1 MKRTLLAI
9 VAAFVMIT
17 SANAQRLTDIQA
29 EARFI
34 TDKMIV
40 ELGLNSAQRNS
51 LLNINLNYLDG
62 IRSYR
67 DIDAYGWHY
76 RNKQLKRMLNARQWK
91 RFKEAYYFYH
101 PIGWNNN
108 TYIYNIYNKYPKHN
122 YRPNHH
128 HPHYYGKPY
137 KYDKK
142 WKHDKKYYEKE
153 YKHNKKRYE
162 KEYEHY
168 KKRYEKEYKHDKERY
183 EKEYKHDKKRYDKH
197 YKPGRREFDNN
208 SRKTNT
214 WREKVRR
221 DMKNGG
227 L

>member
-76 RNKQLKRMLNARQWK
+76 RNRQLKRMLNARQWK

-122 YRPNHH
+122 YRPNHP

-137 KYDKK
+137 KYGKK
-142 WKHDKKYYEKE
+142 WKHDKK
-153 YKHNKKRYE
+153 
-162 KEYEHY
+162 
-168 KKRYEKEYKHDKERY
+168 RY
-183 EKEYKHDKKRYDKH
+183 EKEYKHDKKRYDRDYKYDKH
-197 YKPGRREFDNN
+197 YKHGKREFDNN

>member
-17 SANAQRLTDIQA
+17 SANAQRLTDIQT

-40 ELGLNSAQRNS
+40 ELGLSNVQRNR
-51 LLNINLNYLDG
+51 LMNINLNYLDG

-76 RNKQLKRMLNARQWK
+76 RNKQLKRMLNDRQWK

-122 YRPNHH
+122 YRPDHH

-142 WKHDKKYYEKE
+142 WKHDKKRYEKE
-153 YKHNKKRYE
+153 YK
-162 KEYEHY
+162 HY
-168 KKRYEKEYKHDKERY
+168 KKRYEKEYKYDKKRY
-183 EKEYKHDKKRYDKH
+183 EKEYKH

-221 DMKNGG
+221 DMMNGG

>member
-122 YRPNHH
+122 YRPNHP
-128 HPHYYGKPY
+128 HPHYYDKPY

-142 WKHDKKYYEKE
+142 WKHDKK
-153 YKHNKKRYE
+153 
-162 KEYEHY
+162 
-168 KKRYEKEYKHDKERY
+168 RY
-183 EKEYKHDKKRYDKH
+183 EKEYKHDKKRYDRDYKYDKH
-197 YKPGRREFDNN
+197 YKHGKREFDNN

-221 DMKNGG
+221 DMNNGG

>member
-40 ELGLNSAQRNS
+40 ELGLNSVQRNS

-76 RNKQLKRMLNARQWK
+76 RQTM
-91 RFKEAYYFYH
+91 EA
-101 PIGWNNN
+101 
-108 TYIYNIYNKYPKHN
+108 
-122 YRPNHH
+122 
-128 HPHYYGKPY
+128 
-137 KYDKK
+137 
-142 WKHDKKYYEKE
+142 
-153 YKHNKKRYE
+153 
-162 KEYEHY
+162 
-168 KKRYEKEYKHDKERY
+168 
-183 EKEYKHDKKRYDKH
+183 
-197 YKPGRREFDNN
+197 
-208 SRKTNT
+208 
-214 WREKVRR
+214 VQ
-221 DMKNGG
+221 GG
-227 L
+227 LLLLPPYRLEQQHLHLQYI

>member
-76 RNKQLKRMLNARQWK
+76 RNRQLKRMLNARQWK

-122 YRPNHH
+122 YRPNHP

-137 KYDKK
+137 KHDKK
-142 WKHDKKYYEKE
+142 WKHDKK
-153 YKHNKKRYE
+153 
-162 KEYEHY
+162 
-168 KKRYEKEYKHDKERY
+168 RY
-183 EKEYKHDKKRYDKH
+183 EKEYKHDKKRYDRDYKYDKH
-197 YKPGRREFDNN
+197 YKHGKREFDNN

>member
-17 SANAQRLTDIQA
+17 AANAQRLTDIQA

-76 RNKQLKRMLNARQWK
+76 RNRQLKRMLNARQWK

-122 YRPNHH
+122 YRPNHP

-142 WKHDKKYYEKE
+142 WKHDKK
-153 YKHNKKRYE
+153 
-162 KEYEHY
+162 
-168 KKRYEKEYKHDKERY
+168 RY
-183 EKEYKHDKKRYDKH
+183 EKEYKHDKKRYDRDYKYDKH
-197 YKPGRREFDNN
+197 YKHGKREFDNN

>member
-40 ELGLNSAQRNS
+40 ELGLNNAQRNS

-122 YRPNHH
+122 YRPCHP

-142 WKHDKKYYEKE
+142 WKHDKKRYEKE
-153 YKHNKKRYE
+153 YKHYKKHYE
-162 KEYEHY
+162 KEYKY
-168 KKRYEKEYKHDKERY
+168 DKKRYEKEYKHDK
-183 EKEYKHDKKRYDKH
+183 KHYDKH
-197 YKPGRREFDNN
+197 YKPGKREFDNN

-221 DMKNGG
+221 DMMNGG

>member
-40 ELGLNSAQRNS
+40 ELGLSNVQRNS
-51 LLNINLNYLDG
+51 LMNINLNYLDG

-76 RNKQLKRMLNARQWK
+76 RNKQIKRMLNARQWK

-128 HPHYYGKPY
+128 HPHYYGKPGKPY

-153 YKHNKKRYE
+153 YKYYKKRYEEYDKKYYDKYNKKRYE
-162 KEYEHY
+162 EY
-168 KKRYEKEYKHDKERY
+168 
-183 EKEYKHDKKRYDKH
+183 DKKRYDRDYKYDKH
-197 YKPGRREFDNN
+197 YKHDKREFDND
-208 SRKTNT
+208 SRKTIT
-214 WREKVRR
+214 WREKIRK
-221 DMKNGG
+221 DMMKGAR
-227 L
+227 

>member
-29 EARFI
+29 EASFI

-122 YRPNHH
+122 YRPNHP

-142 WKHDKKYYEKE
+142 WKHDKK
-153 YKHNKKRYE
+153 
-162 KEYEHY
+162 
-168 KKRYEKEYKHDKERY
+168 RY
-183 EKEYKHDKKRYDKH
+183 EKEYKHDKKRYDRDYKYDKH
-197 YKPGRREFDNN
+197 YKHGKREFDNN

>member
-51 LLNINLNYLDG
+51 LMNINLNYLDG

-91 RFKEAYYFYH
+91 RFKEAYYLLEQQH
-101 PIGWNNN
+101 LHIQHIQQVSQAQLSSQPPSPALLRQARQAVQVRQEVEARQ
-108 TYIYNIYNKYPKHN
+108 KAL
-122 YRPNHH
+122 R
-128 HPHYYGKPY
+128 
-137 KYDKK
+137 
-142 WKHDKKYYEKE
+142 
-153 YKHNKKRYE
+153 
-162 KEYEHY
+162 
-168 KKRYEKEYKHDKERY
+168 ERIQALQ
-183 EKEYKHDKKRYDKH
+183 EAL
-197 YKPGRREFDNN
+197 RE
-208 SRKTNT
+208 RIQVRQEAL
-214 WREKVRR
+214 RERIQARQALQARQTQV
-221 DMKNGG
+221 
-227 L
+227 

>member
-51 LLNINLNYLDG
+51 LMNINLNYLDG

-76 RNKQLKRMLNARQWK
+76 RNRQLKRMLNARQWK

-122 YRPNHH
+122 YRPNHP

-142 WKHDKKYYEKE
+142 WKHDKK
-153 YKHNKKRYE
+153 
-162 KEYEHY
+162 
-168 KKRYEKEYKHDKERY
+168 RY
-183 EKEYKHDKKRYDKH
+183 EKEYKHDKKRYDRDYKYDKH
-197 YKPGRREFDNN
+197 YKHGKREFDNN

-227 L
+227 F

>member
-76 RNKQLKRMLNARQWK
+76 RNRQLKRMLNARQWK

-122 YRPNHH
+122 YRPNHP

-142 WKHDKKYYEKE
+142 WKHDKK
-153 YKHNKKRYE
+153 R
-162 KEYEHY
+162 
-168 KKRYEKEYKHDKERY
+168 D
-183 EKEYKHDKKRYDKH
+183 EKEYKHDKKRYDRDYKYDKH
-197 YKPGRREFDNN
+197 YKHGKREFDNN

-214 WREKVRR
+214 CR
-221 DMKNGG
+221 
-227 L
+227 

>member
-76 RNKQLKRMLNARQWK
+76 RNRQIKRMLNAKQWK

-122 YRPNHH
+122 YRPNHP

-142 WKHDKKYYEKE
+142 WKHDKK
-153 YKHNKKRYE
+153 
-162 KEYEHY
+162 
-168 KKRYEKEYKHDKERY
+168 RY
-183 EKEYKHDKKRYDKH
+183 EKEYKHDKKRYDRDYKYDKH
-197 YKPGRREFDNN
+197 YKHGKREFDNN

>member
-17 SANAQRLTDIQA
+17 SANAQRLTDIQT

-40 ELGLNSAQRNS
+40 ELGLSNVQRNS
-51 LLNINLNYLDG
+51 LMNINLNYLDG

-108 TYIYNIYNKYPKHN
+108 TYIYNKYPKHN

-128 HPHYYGKPY
+128 HPHYYGKPGKPY

-142 WKHDKKYYEKE
+142 WKHDKKRYEKE
-153 YKHNKKRYE
+153 YK
-162 KEYEHY
+162 HY
-168 KKRYEKEYKHDKERY
+168 KKRYEKEYKY
-183 EKEYKHDKKRYDKH
+183 DKKHYDKH

-221 DMKNGG
+221 DMMNGG

>member
-67 DIDAYGWHY
+67 DIDDHGWHY
-76 RNKQLKRMLNARQWK
+76 RNRQLKRMLNARQWK

-122 YRPNHH
+122 YRPNHP

-142 WKHDKKYYEKE
+142 WKHDKK
-153 YKHNKKRYE
+153 
-162 KEYEHY
+162 
-168 KKRYEKEYKHDKERY
+168 RY
-183 EKEYKHDKKRYDKH
+183 EKEYKHDKKRYDRDYKYDKH
-197 YKPGRREFDNN
+197 YKHGKREFDNN

>member
-76 RNKQLKRMLNARQWK
+76 RNRQLKRMLNARQWK

-101 PIGWNNN
+101 PISWNNN
-108 TYIYNIYNKYPKHN
+108 TYIYNKYPKHN
-122 YRPNHH
+122 YRPNHP

-142 WKHDKKYYEKE
+142 WKHDKK
-153 YKHNKKRYE
+153 
-162 KEYEHY
+162 
-168 KKRYEKEYKHDKERY
+168 RY
-183 EKEYKHDKKRYDKH
+183 EKEYKHDKKRYDRDYKYDKH
-197 YKPGRREFDNN
+197 YKHGKREFDNN

>member
-17 SANAQRLTDIQA
+17 SANAQRLTDIQTV
-29 EARFI
+29 ARFI

-76 RNKQLKRMLNARQWK
+76 RNRQLKRMLNARQWK

-122 YRPNHH
+122 YRPNHP

-142 WKHDKKYYEKE
+142 WKHDKK
-153 YKHNKKRYE
+153 
-162 KEYEHY
+162 
-168 KKRYEKEYKHDKERY
+168 RY
-183 EKEYKHDKKRYDKH
+183 EKEYKHDKKRYDRDYKYDKH
-197 YKPGRREFDNN
+197 YKHGKREFDNN

-221 DMKNGG
+221 DMNNGG

>member
-17 SANAQRLTDIQA
+17 SANAQRLTDIQT

-76 RNKQLKRMLNARQWK
+76 RNKQLKRMLNDRQWK

-137 KYDKK
+137 KYDKQ
-142 WKHDKKYYEKE
+142 WKHD
-153 YKHNKKRYE
+153 
-162 KEYEHY
+162 
-168 KKRYEKEYKHDKERY
+168 KKRYEKEYKY
-183 EKEYKHDKKRYDKH
+183 DKKRYDRDYKYDKKHYDKH
-197 YKPGRREFDNN
+197 YKPGKREFDNN

>member
-122 YRPNHH
+122 YRPNHP

-137 KYDKK
+137 KHDKK
-142 WKHDKKYYEKE
+142 WKHDKK
-153 YKHNKKRYE
+153 
-162 KEYEHY
+162 
-168 KKRYEKEYKHDKERY
+168 RY
-183 EKEYKHDKKRYDKH
+183 EKEYKHDKKRYDRDYKYDKH
-197 YKPGRREFDNN
+197 YKHGKREFDNN

>member
-76 RNKQLKRMLNARQWK
+76 RNKQIKRMLNARQWK

-122 YRPNHH
+122 YRPNHP

-142 WKHDKKYYEKE
+142 WKHDKK
-153 YKHNKKRYE
+153 
-162 KEYEHY
+162 
-168 KKRYEKEYKHDKERY
+168 RY
-183 EKEYKHDKKRYDKH
+183 EKEYKHDKKRYDRDYKYDKH
-197 YKPGRREFDNN
+197 YKHGKREFDNN

>member
-67 DIDAYGWHY
+67 DIDAYVWHY
-76 RNKQLKRMLNARQWK
+76 RNRQLKRMLNARQWK

-122 YRPNHH
+122 YRPNHP

-142 WKHDKKYYEKE
+142 WKHDKK
-153 YKHNKKRYE
+153 
-162 KEYEHY
+162 
-168 KKRYEKEYKHDKERY
+168 RY
-183 EKEYKHDKKRYDKH
+183 EKEYKHDKKRYDRDYKYDKH
-197 YKPGRREFDNN
+197 YKHGKREFDNN

>member
-40 ELGLNSAQRNS
+40 ELGLNNAQRNS

-76 RNKQLKRMLNARQWK
+76 RNKQLKRMLNAKQWK

-128 HPHYYGKPY
+128 HPHYYGKPGKPY

-142 WKHDKKYYEKE
+142 WKHDKK
-153 YKHNKKRYE
+153 
-162 KEYEHY
+162 
-168 KKRYEKEYKHDKERY
+168 RYEKEYKHDK
-183 EKEYKHDKKRYDKH
+183 
-197 YKPGRREFDNN
+197 REFDNN
-208 SRKTNT
+208 SRKTIT
-214 WREKVRR
+214 WREKIRK
-221 DMKNGG
+221 DMMKGAR
-227 L
+227 

>member
-40 ELGLNSAQRNS
+40 ELGLSNVQRNS

-76 RNKQLKRMLNARQWK
+76 RNRQLKRMLNARQWK

-122 YRPNHH
+122 YRPNHP

-142 WKHDKKYYEKE
+142 WKHDKK
-153 YKHNKKRYE
+153 
-162 KEYEHY
+162 
-168 KKRYEKEYKHDKERY
+168 RY
-183 EKEYKHDKKRYDKH
+183 EKEYKHDKKRYDRDYKYDKH
-197 YKPGRREFDNN
+197 YKHGKREFDNN

-221 DMKNGG
+221 DMNNGG

>member
-1 MKRTLLAI
+1 MTRTLLAI

-76 RNKQLKRMLNARQWK
+76 RNRQLKRMLNARQWK

-122 YRPNHH
+122 YRPNHP

-142 WKHDKKYYEKE
+142 WKHDKK
-153 YKHNKKRYE
+153 
-162 KEYEHY
+162 
-168 KKRYEKEYKHDKERY
+168 RY
-183 EKEYKHDKKRYDKH
+183 EKEYKHDKKRYDRDYKYDKH
-197 YKPGRREFDNN
+197 YKHGKREFDNN

>member
-40 ELGLNSAQRNS
+40 ELGLSNVQRNS
-51 LLNINLNYLDG
+51 LMNINLNYLDG

-76 RNKQLKRMLNARQWK
+76 RNKQIKRMLNARQWK

-128 HPHYYGKPY
+128 HPHYYDKPY

-142 WKHDKKYYEKE
+142 WKH
-153 YKHNKKRYE
+153 
-162 KEYEHY
+162 Y
-168 KKRYEKEYKHDKERY
+168 KKRYEKEYKY
-183 EKEYKHDKKRYDKH
+183 DKKRYDKH

-221 DMKNGG
+221 DMMNGG

>member
-76 RNKQLKRMLNARQWK
+76 RNRQLKRMLNARQWK

-142 WKHDKKYYEKE
+142 WKHDKK
-153 YKHNKKRYE
+153 
-162 KEYEHY
+162 
-168 KKRYEKEYKHDKERY
+168 RY
-183 EKEYKHDKKRYDKH
+183 EKEYKHDKKRYDRDYKYDKH
-197 YKPGRREFDNN
+197 YKHGKREFDNN

-221 DMKNGG
+221 DMNNGG

>member
-142 WKHDKKYYEKE
+142 WKHDKK
-153 YKHNKKRYE
+153 
-162 KEYEHY
+162 
-168 KKRYEKEYKHDKERY
+168 RY
-183 EKEYKHDKKRYDKH
+183 EKEYKHDKKRYDRDYKYDKH
-197 YKPGRREFDNN
+197 YKHGKREFDNN

>member
-40 ELGLNSAQRNS
+40 ELGLSNAQRNS

-122 YRPNHH
+122 YRPNHP
-128 HPHYYGKPY
+128 HPHYNGKPY

-142 WKHDKKYYEKE
+142 WKHDKK
-153 YKHNKKRYE
+153 
-162 KEYEHY
+162 
-168 KKRYEKEYKHDKERY
+168 RY
-183 EKEYKHDKKRYDKH
+183 EKEYKHDKKRYDRDYKYDKH
-197 YKPGRREFDNN
+197 YKHGKREFDNN

-221 DMKNGG
+221 DMNNGG

>member
-122 YRPNHH
+122 YRPNHP

-142 WKHDKKYYEKE
+142 WKHDKK
-153 YKHNKKRYE
+153 
-162 KEYEHY
+162 
-168 KKRYEKEYKHDKERY
+168 RY
-183 EKEYKHDKKRYDKH
+183 EKEYKHDKKRYARDYKYDKH
-197 YKPGRREFDNN
+197 YKHGKREFDNN

>member
-40 ELGLNSAQRNS
+40 ELGLSNVQRNS
-51 LLNINLNYLDG
+51 LMNINLNYLDG

-76 RNKQLKRMLNARQWK
+76 RNRQLKRMLNARQWK

-122 YRPNHH
+122 YRPNHP

-142 WKHDKKYYEKE
+142 RYDRD
-153 YKHNKKRYE
+153 YK
-162 KEYEHY
+162 
-168 KKRYEKEYKHDKERY
+168 
-183 EKEYKHDKKRYDKH
+183 YDKH
-197 YKPGRREFDNN
+197 YKHGKREFDNN

>member
-76 RNKQLKRMLNARQWK
+76 RNRQLKRMLNARQWK

-122 YRPNHH
+122 YRPNHP

-142 WKHDKKYYEKE
+142 WKHDKK
-153 YKHNKKRYE
+153 
-162 KEYEHY
+162 
-168 KKRYEKEYKHDKERY
+168 RY
-183 EKEYKHDKKRYDKH
+183 EKEYKHDKKRYDHDYKYDKH
-197 YKPGRREFDNN
+197 YKKSRREFNNN
-208 SRKTNT
+208 SRETIT
-214 WREKVRR
+214 WREKMRK
-221 DMKNGG
+221 DLMNGAR
-227 L
+227 

>member
-17 SANAQRLTDIQA
+17 STNAQRLTDIQA

-51 LLNINLNYLDG
+51 LMNINLNYLDG

-122 YRPNHH
+122 YRPNHP

-142 WKHDKKYYEKE
+142 WKHDKK
-153 YKHNKKRYE
+153 
-162 KEYEHY
+162 
-168 KKRYEKEYKHDKERY
+168 RY
-183 EKEYKHDKKRYDKH
+183 EKEYKHDKKRYDRDYKYDKH
-197 YKPGRREFDNN
+197 YKHGKREFDNN

>member
-9 VAAFVMIT
+9 VAAFVMIA

-122 YRPNHH
+122 YRPNHP

-142 WKHDKKYYEKE
+142 WKHDKK
-153 YKHNKKRYE
+153 
-162 KEYEHY
+162 
-168 KKRYEKEYKHDKERY
+168 RY
-183 EKEYKHDKKRYDKH
+183 EKEYKHDKKRYDRDYKYDKH
-197 YKPGRREFDNN
+197 YKHGKREFDNN

>member
-40 ELGLNSAQRNS
+40 ELGLNSVQRNS

-122 YRPNHH
+122 YRPNHP

-142 WKHDKKYYEKE
+142 WKHDKK
-153 YKHNKKRYE
+153 
-162 KEYEHY
+162 
-168 KKRYEKEYKHDKERY
+168 RY
-183 EKEYKHDKKRYDKH
+183 EKEYKHDKKRYDRDYKYDKH
-197 YKPGRREFDNN
+197 YKHGKREFDNN

>member
-29 EARFI
+29 GASFI

-122 YRPNHH
+122 YRPNHP

-142 WKHDKKYYEKE
+142 WKHDKKRYEKE
-153 YKHNKKRYE
+153 YKHYKKHYE
-162 KEYEHY
+162 KEYKY
-168 KKRYEKEYKHDKERY
+168 DKKRYEKEYKHDK
-183 EKEYKHDKKRYDKH
+183 KHYDKH

-221 DMKNGG
+221 DMMNGG

>member
-76 RNKQLKRMLNARQWK
+76 RNRQLKRMLNARQWK

-122 YRPNHH
+122 YRPNHP

-142 WKHDKKYYEKE
+142 WKHDKK
-153 YKHNKKRYE
+153 
-162 KEYEHY
+162 
-168 KKRYEKEYKHDKERY
+168 RY
-183 EKEYKHDKKRYDKH
+183 EKEYKHDKKRYDRDYKHGKH
-197 YKPGRREFDNN
+197 YKHGKREFDNN

-221 DMKNGG
+221 DMNNGG

>member
-17 SANAQRLTDIQA
+17 SANAQRLTYIQA

-76 RNKQLKRMLNARQWK
+76 RNRQLKRMLNARQWK

-142 WKHDKKYYEKE
+142 WKHDKK
-153 YKHNKKRYE
+153 
-162 KEYEHY
+162 
-168 KKRYEKEYKHDKERY
+168 RY
-183 EKEYKHDKKRYDKH
+183 EKEYKHDKKRYDRDYKYDKH
-197 YKPGRREFDNN
+197 YKHGKREFDNN

>member
-62 IRSYR
+62 IRSSR

-76 RNKQLKRMLNARQWK
+76 RNRQLKRMLNARQWK

-122 YRPNHH
+122 YRPNHP

-142 WKHDKKYYEKE
+142 WKHDKK
-153 YKHNKKRYE
+153 
-162 KEYEHY
+162 
-168 KKRYEKEYKHDKERY
+168 RY
-183 EKEYKHDKKRYDKH
+183 EKEYKHDKKRYDRDYKYDKH
-197 YKPGRREFDNN
+197 YKHGKREFDNN

>member
-122 YRPNHH
+122 YRPNHP

-142 WKHDKKYYEKE
+142 RKHDKK
-153 YKHNKKRYE
+153 
-162 KEYEHY
+162 
-168 KKRYEKEYKHDKERY
+168 RY
-183 EKEYKHDKKRYDKH
+183 EKEYKHDKKRYDRDYKYDKH
-197 YKPGRREFDNN
+197 YKHGKREFDNN